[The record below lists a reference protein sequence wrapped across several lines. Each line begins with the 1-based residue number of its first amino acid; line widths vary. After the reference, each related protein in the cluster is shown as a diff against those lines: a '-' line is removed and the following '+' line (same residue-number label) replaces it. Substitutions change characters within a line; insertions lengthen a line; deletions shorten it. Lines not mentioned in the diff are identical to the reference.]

1 MFKLKVLNLCKF
13 FQIKKKDELKC
24 EDFVNN
30 FSQQLEYVE
39 EIFHFYDLVIFILIF
54 VIIYF
59 IIKKINIFS

>member
-30 FSQQLEYVE
+30 FSHQLEYVE
-39 EIFHFYDLVIFILIF
+39 EIFHFYDLVIFI
-54 VIIYF
+54 
-59 IIKKINIFS
+59 